1 MQNPQDDDQHI
12 DFQKELYKL
21 LSQDSSCDDELCLIS
36 NLPLDDNPIELSCTH
51 KFNYNSIFNEVK
63 YQKTHSHH
71 LETQKLSHSE
81 IKCPYCRTI
90 QKGLLP
96 CRTNYENITGVNWPK
111 KYQYKSNICGYTFL
125 SGKRKG
131 VTCGKKCLAKHCE
144 GHTKILES
152 REAKKVLKD
161 KEKQPTNKCIATP
174 NMCKYIFTRGK
185 KKHQQCM
192 CKKIYKEGV
201 CKSHYKQCKT
211 KVEQINNLMNT
222 PLTGQNIVII

>member
-1 MQNPQDDDQHI
+1 MQNPQDNDQHA
-12 DFQKELYKL
+12 DFQKELYLL

-36 NLPLDDNPIELSCTH
+36 NLPLDDNHIELSCTH
-51 KFNYNSIFNEVK
+51 KFNYNSIFHEIK

-131 VTCGKKCLAKHCE
+131 VTKGESALKELLASRKKK
-144 GHTKILES
+144 S
-152 REAKKVLKD
+152 KD
-161 KEKQPTNKCIATP
+161 G
-174 NMCKYIFTRGK
+174 GK
-185 KKHQQCM
+185 KK
-192 CKKIYKEGV
+192 KKKKKKKSKEETER
-201 CKSHYKQCKT
+201 KEKED
-211 KVEQINNLMNT
+211 VE
-222 PLTGQNIVII
+222 